1 MWRRYRHSPSV
12 GVVALP
18 PTTRPCLGVVLAAVN
33 RWRVSRPGRLPRPP
47 STSKPATPP
56 ERRLGLGDS
65 PALRARRYE
74 LDVAAP
80 QSALLPSPG
89 DTGTTRGG
97 CPTSYAT
104 AIAGAT
110 TGRAH
115 GWTRRNR
122 SGRGFNDRR
131 FDQPSR
137 EARPLFPTT
146 VIHVTPEPARS
157 NLGSRKVGR
166 SDGSAVRLV
175 VEDDVEVE
183 PGRDRVEALEV
194 VLQES
199 LALGSSRGSIE
210 RTFSRASLSVGF
222 FSRSASLRVS

>member
-1 MWRRYRHSPSV
+1 MWWRCRQPLARASVWSSPRLTA
-12 GVVALP
+12 GECRAQGA
-18 PTTRPCLGVVLAAVN
+18 CLG
-33 RWRVSRPGRLPRPP
+33 RP
-47 STSKPATPP
+47 
-56 ERRLGLGDS
+56 RRRNQLHRQSVASAWGNS

-74 LDVAAP
+74 HDVAAP
-80 QSALLPSPG
+80 QSALLPSPV
-89 DTGTTRGG
+89 DNGTTRGG

-110 TGRAH
+110 IGRAH

-131 FDQPSR
+131 FDQPSP
-137 EARPLFPTT
+137 EARPLFPST

-166 SDGSAVRLV
+166 PDGSAVRLV